1 VTAAEALDRKI
12 AKAINGICEKCT
24 QPAHKRSGLCLHH
37 LGKAAARQRGHRQRL
52 ADKGLCSA
60 GCGIKVGKRRR
71 DNGTIQPREC
81 PTCAKKHRARTAKAR
96 VRNEQRACVTST
108 SADPPSRGFW
118 KMEHG
123 SAESIARGWQKT
135 ARFVGRS
142 RRGAPSKE
150 DRWRDTI
157 ALVTDAIAEATA
169 TRDGA
174 MPELLTERVTEL
186 GRVAKREAH
195 ALVADRLLRVARM
208 LETAADEVC
217 PGRVAEVRAERVDDD
232 NGE

>member
-1 VTAAEALDRKI
+1 
-12 AKAINGICEKCT
+12 
-24 QPAHKRSGLCLHH
+24 
-37 LGKAAARQRGHRQRL
+37 
-52 ADKGLCSA
+52 
-60 GCGIKVGKRRR
+60 
-71 DNGTIQPREC
+71 
-81 PTCAKKHRARTAKAR
+81 
-96 VRNEQRACVTST
+96 
-108 SADPPSRGFW
+108 
-118 KMEHG
+118 MEHG

-150 DRWRDTI
+150 DRWRDTV